1 MQFLQSLKI
10 SSNRLDAVVSVYLQA
25 VYPPLELACIGEATK
40 EQVIAAYHHRV
51 TEAVLDALPVPA
63 RHHALAWV
71 ACGRLEMV
79 DLLLRAH
86 ATLVRSVVAAQ
97 NARFVA
103 RYTYAGVMVDDT
115 DDVVFV

>member
-10 SSNRLDAVVSVYLQA
+10 SPDRLDAVVSAYLQVMYSPA
-25 VYPPLELACIGEATK
+25 ELACIGESTQ

-71 ACGRLEMV
+71 AFGRLEMV
-79 DLLLRAH
+79 DLLLQAH
-86 ATLVRSVVAAQ
+86 ATLVRSVVVAQ
-97 NARFVA
+97 NARFV
-103 RYTYAGVMVDDT
+103 TQYAGVMVSE
-115 DDVVFV
+115 DVLV